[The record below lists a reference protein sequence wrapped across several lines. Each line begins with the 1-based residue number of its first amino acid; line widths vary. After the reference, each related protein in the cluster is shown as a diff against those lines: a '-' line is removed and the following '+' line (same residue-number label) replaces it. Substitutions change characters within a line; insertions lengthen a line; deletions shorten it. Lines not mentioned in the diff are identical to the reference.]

1 MELTGRV
8 VNGKNVEA
16 EALVLDRPF
25 SFIGDFDPKTGEL
38 TIKGHSLDGK
48 SLAKKVLVCV
58 TGKGGTIAPF
68 TAYQAAR
75 KGNAPVAILCEKMEP
90 IICECALV
98 MDIPILDGFAESPVK
113 AIRSGQMLSVSES
126 GTVTFRESD

>member
-8 VNGKNVEA
+8 VNGKNVAA

-25 SFIGDFDPKTGEL
+25 SFIGDFDPKTGKL
-38 TIKGHSLDGK
+38 TIKGHPLDGK
-48 SLAKKVLVCV
+48 SLAKKILVCV

-68 TAYQAAR
+68 TAYEAGR

-98 MDIPILDGFAESPVK
+98 MDIPILDGFTASPVK

-126 GTVTFRESD
+126 GTVSFREND